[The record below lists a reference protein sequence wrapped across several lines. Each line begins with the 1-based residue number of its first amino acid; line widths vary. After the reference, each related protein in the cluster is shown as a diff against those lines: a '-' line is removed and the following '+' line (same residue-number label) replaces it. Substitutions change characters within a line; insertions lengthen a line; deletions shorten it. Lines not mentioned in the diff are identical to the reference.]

1 MSEPID
7 ARRTILIVA
16 NETLASPTLA
26 SAVAGRLAAGPVAF
40 HVVVP
45 ATPVGSHLLTWDE
58 DEAIAAAHD
67 RLEAVLERL
76 RGLGAEAEGEIGNR
90 DPLIAIGDA
99 MVNRPVVEIILSTL
113 PESRSRWL
121 RQDVPSRL
129 RAAVEVPI
137 EVVMAPRDVE
147 ASSA

>member
-1 MSEPID
+1 
-7 ARRTILIVA
+7 
-16 NETLASPTLA
+16 
-26 SAVAGRLAAGPVAF
+26 
-40 HVVVP
+40 
-45 ATPVGSHLLTWDE
+45 
-58 DEAIAAAHD
+58 
-67 RLEAVLERL
+67 
-76 RGLGAEAEGEIGNR
+76 
-90 DPLIAIGDA
+90 